1 MNENCGAGVNIGR
14 LVGDAEVIPKG
25 ALEDSSC
32 LVAKGLP
39 KTDAGRLVVTTALGT
54 NPR

>member
-32 LVAKGLP
+32 LVAKGFQPTRADRSSLRVRE
-39 KTDAGRLVVTTALGT
+39 D
-54 NPR
+54 